1 MNSSLYFNG
10 HLWFFYCVLRVD
22 GDNVQLSF
30 PLSIFFI
37 VLLLA
42 HTVIDCFAHSLLC
55 PPVLGAGHKE
65 KVFLRPY
72 RRPGDNI
79 IHSNL

>member
-1 MNSSLYFNG
+1 MDSSLYFNG
-10 HLWFFYCVLRVD
+10 HLWLLHCVLRVD
-22 GDNVQLSF
+22 GDNTHLSF

-42 HTVIDCFAHSLLC
+42 HTVIDCLRIHFF
-55 PPVLGAGHKE
+55 VLQIQVLVTNK
-65 KVFLRPY
+65 KIFLRPY

-79 IHSNL
+79 VHPNL

>member
-1 MNSSLYFNG
+1 MLIMQN
-10 HLWFFYCVLRVD
+10 C
-22 GDNVQLSF
+22 LSHCHF
-30 PLSIFFI
+30 FFI

-42 HTVIDCFAHSLLC
+42 HSVIDRFAHSLLC
-55 PPVLGAGHKE
+55 PPDYSAGHEQKL
-65 KVFLRPY
+65 FLRPY